1 VGCPWDSA
9 NVGSVLVF
17 SRGLREFLTNTSP
30 SMPVQARQWL
40 PYLGAFG
47 PLVEVRYPRLLQ
59 EKNEQLAANDTALKH
74 IVGGLAPVETEL
86 NTTPHRSLRRD
97 DFVDSA
103 VHGSSHR
110 HKQYGYTLAARL
122 DPNRK
127 SHAPS

>member
-1 VGCPWDSA
+1 MA
-9 NVGSVLVF
+9 
-17 SRGLREFLTNTSP
+17 T
-30 SMPVQARQWL
+30 L
-40 PYLGAFG
+40 PRRFWA
-47 PLVEVRYPRLLQ
+47 LVEVRYPRLLQ

-74 IVGGLAPVETEL
+74 IVGGLALVETEL